1 MLQVFTLMKIVLLL
15 SLGRDLWFDFQKTFL
30 RFPNMKY
37 TPPKNSE
44 VTFLFYNKLLVT
56 SRNFSWSFGNTYSS
70 YSPMLVMKCVDKR
83 MAQGFAFSPLKHIV
97 SFLKVKNGGFVQ
109 IGD

>member
-1 MLQVFTLMKIVLLL
+1 MLQVFTIMKILLLL
-15 SLGRDLWFDFQKTFL
+15 SLERDLWFDFQKTLL

-44 VTFLFYNKLLVT
+44 LTFLFYNELLVT
-56 SRNFSWSFGNTYSS
+56 SRNFSWSFGNTYS
-70 YSPMLVMKCVDKR
+70 PMLVMKCVDKR
-83 MAQGFAFSPLKHIV
+83 MAQRFAFSPLKHIV